1 MARIYHRGYAVSTE
15 GLPQTHIGWVH
26 HRLFCSRLQR
36 LDFDRCESQKA
47 TGFPATAAKALAN
60 GQAPIPHPYL
70 FVKQSVNRFINLH
83 FFYSEA
89 RKLHPSNHCE
99 SLFRSVA
106 LRAKYL
112 DVRVFE
118 LV

>member
-15 GLPQTHIGWVH
+15 GLPQTHIRRVH
-26 HRLFCSRLQR
+26 HRLFCSRWQR
-36 LDFDRCESQKA
+36 LDFDRCEPQKA
-47 TGFPATAAKALAN
+47 TGFPAGTAKALA
-60 GQAPIPHPYL
+60 GRQAPMSHPYL
-70 FVKQSVNRFINLH
+70 LVTQSANRFINLH
-83 FFYSEA
+83 FFDSEA

-106 LRAKYL
+106 LRGKYL